1 MNHDIP
7 QRYLFPWNL
16 FTFVISTL
24 LALPKTYTIP
34 ALTPIAMFWAHK
46 LLYFFFID
54 VFHGIIIPLNMLIP
68 WDIKP
73 SKVGEFY
80 VRKPQIT
87 PRRPP
92 FEESRHQIISVEDE
106 IAAISEELC
115 SESKILK
122 AWERAELYD
131 NPQPSTSYQLPQVDC
146 SPKLRPKPFQSC
158 NFKFISSSLSR
169 FQGWSIGMLMLKK
182 EEDALLF
189 IVGRVQRKKRAREGE
204 RGKGNC
210 FQSFIA
216 WESSLII

>member
-131 NPQPSTSYQLPQVDC
+131 NPQPSTSYQLPQVDS
-146 SPKLRPKPFQSC
+146 SPKLKPKPFQND
-158 NFKFISSSLSR
+158 NFNAFKVHQLELEPLPRVVNWVADVEKGGRRTSVYCR
-169 FQGWSIGMLMLKK
+169 TCAKK
-182 EEDALLF
+182 EK
-189 IVGRVQRKKRAREGE
+189 GKG
-204 RGKGNC
+204 RGKGKRQL
-210 FQSFIA
+210 FPIFH
-216 WESSLII
+216 SLGV

>member
-7 QRYLFPWNL
+7 PRYLFSWNL

-92 FEESRHQIISVEDE
+92 YEESTHLIISVEDKR
-106 IAAISEELC
+106 AAISEGHC
-115 SESKILK
+115 HDSKILK
-122 AWERAELYD
+122 ARERPELYD
-131 NPQPSTSYQLPQVDC
+131 NPQPSTSYQLSQVDC
-146 SPKLRPKPFQSC
+146 SPKLKPKPFQNY
-158 NFKFISSSLSR
+158 NFNTFKVHQLESVPLPRVSHLVADVEKGGR
-169 FQGWSIGMLMLKK
+169 RTSIYGRTCAKK
-182 EEDALLF
+182 EK
-189 IVGRVQRKKRAREGE
+189 GKAR
-204 RGKGNC
+204 
-210 FQSFIA
+210 
-216 WESSLII
+216 

>member
-7 QRYLFPWNL
+7 PRYLFSWNL

-24 LALPKTYTIP
+24 LALPKTHTIP

-92 FEESRHQIISVEDE
+92 FEESRHQIISVEDKR
-106 IAAISEELC
+106 AAISQGHC
-115 SESKILK
+115 HDSKICK
-122 AWERAELYD
+122 ARERAELYD
-131 NPQPSTSYQLPQVDC
+131 NPQPSTSCQLPQVDC
-146 SPKLRPKPFQSC
+146 SLKLKSKPFQSY
-158 NFKFISSSLSR
+158 NFNAFKVHQLEPEPLPKVVRWVADVEKGGKRTSVYCR
-169 FQGWSIGMLMLKK
+169 TCAKK
-182 EEDALLF
+182 
-189 IVGRVQRKKRAREGE
+189 
-204 RGKGNC
+204 
-210 FQSFIA
+210 
-216 WESSLII
+216 

>member
-7 QRYLFPWNL
+7 PRYLFSWNL

-54 VFHGIIIPLNMLIP
+54 VFHGIIIPLTMVIP

-92 FEESRHQIISVEDE
+92 FEESRHQIISVEDKR
-106 IAAISEELC
+106 AAISEGHC
-115 SESKILK
+115 HDSKILK
-122 AWERAELYD
+122 ARERPELYD
-131 NPQPSTSYQLPQVDC
+131 NPQPSTSYQLSQVDC
-146 SPKLRPKPFQSC
+146 SPKLKPKPFQSY
-158 NFKFISSSLSR
+158 NFNAFKVHQLEPEPLPSVVHWVADVEKGGR
-169 FQGWSIGMLMLKK
+169 RTSIYCRTCAKK
-182 EEDALLF
+182 EKGKARWK
-189 IVGRVQRKKRAREGE
+189 GKR
-204 RGKGNC
+204 
-210 FQSFIA
+210 
-216 WESSLII
+216 

>member
-7 QRYLFPWNL
+7 PRYLFSWNL

-24 LALPKTYTIP
+24 LALPKTYTVP
-34 ALTPIAMFWAHK
+34 TLTPVAMFWAHK
-46 LLYFFFID
+46 LIYFFFID

-106 IAAISEELC
+106 KAAISERHC
-115 SESKILK
+115 HDSKIFK
-122 AWERAELYD
+122 ARKRAELYD
-131 NPQPSTSYQLPQVDC
+131 NPQPSTSYQLPQVDS
-146 SPKLRPKPFQSC
+146 SPKPKPKPLQIH
-158 NFKFISSSLSR
+158 NFNAFKVHQLEPELLPRVVHLVDDVEKGGRRTSVYCR
-169 FQGWSIGMLMLKK
+169 TCAKK
-182 EEDALLF
+182 EK
-189 IVGRVQRKKRAREGE
+189 GKAR
-204 RGKGNC
+204 
-210 FQSFIA
+210 
-216 WESSLII
+216 